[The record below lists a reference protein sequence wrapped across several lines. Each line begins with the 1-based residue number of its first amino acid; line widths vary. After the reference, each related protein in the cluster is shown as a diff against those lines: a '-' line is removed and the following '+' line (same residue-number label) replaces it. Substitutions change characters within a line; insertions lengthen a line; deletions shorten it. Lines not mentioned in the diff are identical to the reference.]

1 MISSYHDLKHPY
13 VRNPVLT
20 RITRGDTLRP
30 PQGFRGFLQAEE
42 TRFNLDGEGYVR
54 NVPSVL
60 IVDASHESR
69 EVLRLLL
76 EHRGAKTIE
85 ADRPEE
91 AVRLAGRCRPDLII
105 LDAESDE
112 SPTGE
117 PTNDLRQV
125 ASRNDTPIVIL
136 GKVRQPGGPFPPGEF
151 VAKPYHYGPL
161 IRKIYGL
168 LAAA

>member
-1 MISSYHDLKHPY
+1 MK
-13 VRNPVLT
+13 T
-20 RITRGDTLRP
+20 
-30 PQGFRGFLQAEE
+30 A
-42 TRFNLDGEGYVR
+42 
-54 NVPSVL
+54 PSVL

-85 ADRPEE
+85 VDRPEE
-91 AVRLAGRCRPDLII
+91 AIRLASRCCPDLII
-105 LDAESDE
+105 LDAESDQ

-136 GKVRQPGGPFPPGEF
+136 GKVRHLRGPVPLDQI

-161 IRKIYGL
+161 IRKINGL

>member
-1 MISSYHDLKHPY
+1 VKM
-13 VRNPVLT
+13 
-20 RITRGDTLRP
+20 
-30 PQGFRGFLQAEE
+30 
-42 TRFNLDGEGYVR
+42 
-54 NVPSVL
+54 VPSVL

-76 EHRGAKTIE
+76 KYRGAKTIE

-91 AVRLAGRCRPDLII
+91 AVRLVARLRPNLII
-105 LDAESDE
+105 LDAESDQ

-117 PTNDLRQV
+117 PTNHLREV
-125 ASRNDTPIVIL
+125 ARRNDTPIVIL
-136 GKVRQPGGPFPPGEF
+136 GKVRQLRGPVPLDQI

-161 IRKIYGL
+161 IRKINGL